1 MSRDG
6 SGNYSL
12 PSGQPVVT
20 ATTISSTVHNTFA
33 ADVATALTASIA
45 KDGQTVPSADLPM
58 GTFKHTNVGSGSAR
72 THYPSIA
79 QLQDGGVSLVGSVAG
94 TDTITGSLTPTITGY
109 AGGMIVV
116 FEPAN
121 TNTGAVTIALNGLA
135 AKAIVK
141 WDGDALIAGDLAAN
155 VPAVLVYDGSTNFI
169 LLNPNFPS
177 TLPAVSGANLTALN
191 ATNLAS
197 GTVPDARFPATLPAL
212 SGANLTALNAT
223 NLASGTVPDARF
235 PATLPALSGANL
247 TALNASNLAS
257 GTVADARLNA
267 NPPFTTIELGHAS
280 DTTLSRTAAGDVA
293 VEGTA
298 ILKAG
303 LTTIPLMA
311 AAMQPATTNG
321 AAAGTTETTTNKVL
335 FKTLDFDTTTQEFAG
350 FVIPM
355 PKAWNDGTVTFQPI
369 WTANSGS
376 GTVVWALQA
385 VALSDDD
392 ATDTAYGTEQTST
405 DTLLLAGDVHVG
417 PTSSAITIAG
427 SPATDDMIFFRIKRV
442 PASDTLG
449 VDARLL
455 GIRLYF
461 TTNASTDA

>member
-1 MSRDG
+1 MARDG

-33 ADVATALTASIA
+33 SDVAAALTASIA
-45 KDGQTVPSADLPM
+45 KDGQTVPTADLPM
-58 GTFKHTNVGSGSAR
+58 GTYKHTNVGSGSAR

-79 QLQDGGVSLVGSVAG
+79 QLQDGSCSLVSSVAG
-94 TDTITGSLTPTITGY
+94 TDTITGSLTPAITGY
-109 AGGMIVV
+109 AGGMVVV

-169 LLNPNFPS
+169 LLNPNFPA

-191 ATNLAS
+191 ADNLSS

-257 GTVADARLNA
+257 GTVPDARFPATLPALSGA
-267 NPPFTTIELGHAS
+267 NLTSL
-280 DTTLSRTAAGDVA
+280 AAAQLTGDIAAARLATNGLVQ
-293 VEGTA
+293 
-298 ILKAG
+298 G
-303 LTTIPLMA
+303 LTTIPVMA

-321 AAAGTTETTTNKVL
+321 AAPGTVETATNFVL
-335 FKTLDFDTTTQEFAG
+335 YKTLDFDTTTQEFAG
-350 FVIPM
+350 FAIPM
-355 PKAWNDGTVTFQPI
+355 PKNYNNGTLTFQPI
-369 WTANSGS
+369 WTAASGS

-385 VALSDDD
+385 VALSNDD
-392 ATDTAYGTEQTST
+392 AIDTAYGTEQTST
-405 DTLLLAGDVHVG
+405 DTLLAAGDVHIG
-417 PTSSAITIAG
+417 PTSSAITVAG
-427 SPATDDMIFFRIKRV
+427 TPADDDMLFFRIKRV

-449 VDARLL
+449 VDARLI

-461 TTNASTDA
+461 TTNAADDT